1 MGGERERERER
12 DVGTR
17 PLKYWIAAKKMEELG
32 K

>member
-1 MGGERERERER
+1 MGERERER